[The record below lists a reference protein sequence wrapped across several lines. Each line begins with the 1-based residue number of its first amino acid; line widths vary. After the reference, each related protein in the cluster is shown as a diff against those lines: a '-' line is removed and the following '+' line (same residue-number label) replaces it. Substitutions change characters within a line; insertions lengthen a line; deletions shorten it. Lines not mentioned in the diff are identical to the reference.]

1 MSAAINP
8 LERDLRAAI
17 LRALNAAR
25 GPMPAAALRQH
36 LRNVFAHVAF
46 TEATLDGHLR
56 DLEAVGIICGTTDD
70 IVGVVW
76 DLTLKGKTRAQ
87 QL

>member
-1 MSAAINP
+1 MTNTD
-8 LERDLRAAI
+8 RDIRAAI
-17 LRALNAAR
+17 LRALNAAK
-25 GPMPAAALRQH
+25 GPMPETAIKQH
-36 LRNVFAHVAF
+36 LRNVFTHVAF
-46 TEATLDGHLR
+46 TDDDLQRHILA
-56 DLEAVGIICGTTDD
+56 LEAARVICGTDDD

>member
-1 MSAAINP
+1 MTD
-8 LERDLRAAI
+8 LERNLRAAI
-17 LRALNAAR
+17 LRALLAAK
-25 GPMPAAALRQH
+25 GPMPETAVKQH

-46 TEATLDGHLR
+46 TDG
-56 DLEAVGIICGTTDD
+56 DLLQRIRELETAGIICGTEDE
-70 IVGVVW
+70 IVGPVW